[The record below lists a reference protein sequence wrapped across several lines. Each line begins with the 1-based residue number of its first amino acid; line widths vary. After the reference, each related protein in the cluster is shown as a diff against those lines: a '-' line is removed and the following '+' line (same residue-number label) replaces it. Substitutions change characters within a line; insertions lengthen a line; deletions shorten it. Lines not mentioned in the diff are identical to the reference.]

1 MRLLYVALLLAAV
14 GTGMLSRM
22 PGTDPS
28 RTELVAGWAVLTL
41 SAALTIVSEIR
52 YRRKGTR

>member
-1 MRLLYVALLLAAV
+1 MRLLYAALLLAAV

-28 RTELVAGWAVLTL
+28 RTELLAGWAVLAIA
-41 SAALTIVSEIR
+41 AALAIVSEVR
-52 YRRKGTR
+52 YRREDR